1 MQGRGGAEKPQ
12 SPRAGLQR
20 LTHPCTLLKRPC
32 LGGLA
37 FWYERLALPHAA
49 NGRSDLAEEKP
60 GLDPLPEDAR
70 LDSLDERLQRAK
82 SEEAIRN
89 GGADKGQ
96 DDYNLG
102 NRVLAELIG
111 GMAGGALIGW
121 VLDRFLGTSPWL
133 LLAMLFMGIIV
144 AFRNIIRISNKRS
157 K

>member
-1 MQGRGGAEKPQ
+1 M
-12 SPRAGLQR
+12 
-20 LTHPCTLLKRPC
+20 
-32 LGGLA
+32 
-37 FWYERLALPHAA
+37 
-49 NGRSDLAEEKP
+49 AEEKP

-70 LDSLDERLQRAK
+70 LNSLDERLQRAK
-82 SEEAIRN
+82 SDEAIRN
-89 GGADKGQ
+89 GSADTGQ

-121 VLDRFLGTSPWL
+121 VLDRFLGTSPWF
-133 LLAMLFMGIIV
+133 LLALLFLGIIA